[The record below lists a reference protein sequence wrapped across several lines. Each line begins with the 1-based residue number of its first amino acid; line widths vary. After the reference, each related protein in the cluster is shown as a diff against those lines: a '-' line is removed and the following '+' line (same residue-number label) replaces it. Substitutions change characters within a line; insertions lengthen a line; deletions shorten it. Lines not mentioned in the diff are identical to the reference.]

1 MWVIIMVI
9 FPDSLDQVPRGVDIF
24 TCFDNASER
33 MLDESRVCTLCVRI
47 SIRNVPFSTSKQLK
61 PSGLI
66 SKHKEI
72 FLPNPHHENTTLHQ
86 IRATHFYQIE
96 ENAPFPKQTVI

>member
-1 MWVIIMVI
+1 MVWT
-9 FPDSLDQVPRGVDIF
+9 FLLV
-24 TCFDNASER
+24 FDNASER

-47 SIRNVPFSTSKQLK
+47 SIRNVPFSTSKQFK

-86 IRATHFYQIE
+86 IRATHFYQLDRRKRTV
-96 ENAPFPKQTVI
+96 PKTNRITVI